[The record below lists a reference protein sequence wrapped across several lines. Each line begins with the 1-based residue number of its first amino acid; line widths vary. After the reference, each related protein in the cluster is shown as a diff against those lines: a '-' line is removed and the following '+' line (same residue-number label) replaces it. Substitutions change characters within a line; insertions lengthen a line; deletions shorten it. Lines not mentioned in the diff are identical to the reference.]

1 MSQELLLDTST
12 RITPIPL
19 AERARE
25 GFGIDRAT
33 GRENGRP
40 ADPTSIPA
48 LLRDID
54 ASISLENRLPG
65 TREGGP
71 LPDSL
76 AALMRAF
83 ARHVGCAG
91 GRLRI
96 DGLGVLV
103 LQDRPGDPELRW
115 CDAAGAVP
123 ANTERRT
130 RARSLEEPTWRP
142 LPISYASRELGELR
156 LPWLDAAYWEQCVA
170 LARRCG
176 RLVKRHQVLRW
187 STERLGRP
195 LQLAGDSEPLR
206 RLEAFVEIAAGN
218 ELPVLLR
225 GEFGTEKALVAASIH
240 CAGPR
245 PETPFVEVIGAHPE
259 GTPARWFRQARGG
272 TLFFNG
278 IDELP
283 LALQTALSRYLHS
296 RLDQWLVAPAGAQV
310 RVIASTTADLGAGV
324 VEGRFSRSL
333 LAELDFLSVTIPPLR
348 ERMGDLEALVD
359 SALARGGHARDPE
372 RTQVLAAICRD
383 HAWPENVFELER
395 VVARLAAL
403 TAGRPAS
410 REELA
415 RHVPWQVA
423 PPIEVAGADLPDAAP
438 TSPPDGDASAVSP
451 SVPLQ
456 HWVDCALALDPS
468 RLSHLHPC
476 LRKALMHLGHHYA
489 RPMSLHELAASAHV
503 SPSHLGFLLR
513 DIAGTSFKPLLQA
526 IRLERAKAL
535 LRDDPHL
542 RITEAALSVGFMD
555 LSHFEKS
562 FRRFVGRTPRQFRA
576 GA

>member
-1 MSQELLLDTST
+1 MSQELLLDTSG
-12 RITPIPL
+12 RIRDIPA

-25 GFGIDRAT
+25 AAAS
-33 GRENGRP
+33 GRRVVPDGVRGVDP
-40 ADPTSIPA
+40 ANIPA

-54 ASISLENRLPG
+54 ANISLENRLPFA
-65 TREGGP
+65 RESAGS

-76 AALMRAF
+76 AALLRSF
-83 ARHVGCAG
+83 ARHIGSAG
-91 GRLRI
+91 GRLQV

-103 LQDRPGDPELRW
+103 VHGGAGEPEARWREAARPA
-115 CDAAGAVP
+115 AAGA
-123 ANTERRT
+123 ERRVRT
-130 RARSLEEPTWRP
+130 RPHDEPAWRP
-142 LPISYASRELGELR
+142 LPICYASREIGELR
-156 LPWLDAAYWEQCVA
+156 LPWPGADLWEQCA
-170 LARRCG
+170 TFARRCG
-176 RLVKRHQVLRW
+176 RLVERHQVLRW
-187 STERLGRP
+187 SSERLGRP

-240 CAGPR
+240 CTGPR
-245 PETPFVEVIGAHPE
+245 PEAPFVEVVGAHPE
-259 GTPARWFRQARGG
+259 GSPARWIRQARGG

-283 LALQTALSRYLHS
+283 LALQTALSRQLSS

-310 RVIASTTADLGAGV
+310 RVIASTTSDLGVAV
-324 VEGRFSRSL
+324 AEGRFSRAL
-333 LAELDFLSVTIPPLR
+333 LAELDFLSATIPPLR
-348 ERMGDLEALVD
+348 ERLGDLEALVD
-359 SALARGGHARDPE
+359 SALARGGHASDPE
-372 RTQVLAAICRD
+372 RTRALAAVCRG

-395 VVARLAAL
+395 IVARLAAL

-410 REELA
+410 AQELA
-415 RHVPWQVA
+415 RHVPWPVA
-423 PPIEVAGADLPDAAP
+423 LPVEPAAAPAPAAGAPDP
-438 TSPPDGDASAVSP
+438 GDAPAGSATGS
-451 SVPLQ
+451 LQ
-456 HWVDCALALDPS
+456 HWVDCALALDPA
-468 RLSHLHPC
+468 RLTHLHPG
-476 LRKALMHLGHHYA
+476 LRKALLHLGHHYA
-489 RPMSLHELAASAHV
+489 RPMSLHDLAASAHV
-503 SPSHLGFLLR
+503 SASHLGFLLR
-513 DIAGTSFKPLLQA
+513 DAAGTSFKPLLQA

-562 FRRFVGRTPRQFRA
+562 FRRAVGRTPRQFRA

>member
-1 MSQELLLDTST
+1 MSQELLSDTSP

-19 AERARE
+19 AERARD
-25 GFGIDRAT
+25 GSVVDRT
-33 GRENGRP
+33 VSPENGRIVDP
-40 ADPTSIPA
+40 ASIPA

-54 ASISLENRLPG
+54 ANISLENRLSG
-65 TREGGP
+65 NQEGGGP
-71 LPDSL
+71 LPDAL
-76 AALMRAF
+76 ADLMRSF
-83 ARHVGCAG
+83 ARHVGYAG

-103 LQDRPGDPELRW
+103 LQERLGDSGLRW
-115 CDAAGAVP
+115 CGAVGAVSAGA
-123 ANTERRT
+123 ERRSRT
-130 RARSLEEPTWRP
+130 RSQEEPAWRP
-142 LPISYASRELGELR
+142 LPICYAAHEIGELR
-156 LPWLDAAYWEQCVA
+156 LPWLDAAHWAQCTA
-170 LARRCG
+170 FARRCG

-187 STERLGRP
+187 SAERLGRP

-206 RLEAFVEIAAGN
+206 RLEAFVEIAAGS

-240 CAGPR
+240 CVGSHPA
-245 PETPFVEVIGAHPE
+245 TPFVEVIGAHPE

-283 LALQTALSRYLHS
+283 LALQTGLSRYLRS
-296 RLDQWLVAPAGAQV
+296 RLDQWLVASAGALV
-310 RVIASTTADLGAGV
+310 RVIASTTADLGAAV
-324 VEGRFSRSL
+324 AEGRFSRSL
-333 LAELDFLSVTIPPLR
+333 LAELDFLSTTIPPLR
-348 ERMGDLEALVD
+348 ERMDDLEALVD

-372 RTQVLAAICRD
+372 RTRVVAAACRD

-403 TAGRPAS
+403 TAGRPATL
-410 REELA
+410 EDVV
-415 RHVPWQVA
+415 RHVPWRVA
-423 PPIEVAGADLPDAAP
+423 APIEAASEAEPPAAAP
-438 TSPPDGDASAVSP
+438 SAGDASAGSP
-451 SVPLQ
+451 LDPLQ

-468 RLSHLHPC
+468 RLTHLHPG

-489 RPMSLHELAASAHV
+489 RPMSLHDLAASAHV

-526 IRLERAKAL
+526 IRLDRAKAL

-562 FRRFVGRTPRQFRA
+562 FRRVVGRTPRQFRA